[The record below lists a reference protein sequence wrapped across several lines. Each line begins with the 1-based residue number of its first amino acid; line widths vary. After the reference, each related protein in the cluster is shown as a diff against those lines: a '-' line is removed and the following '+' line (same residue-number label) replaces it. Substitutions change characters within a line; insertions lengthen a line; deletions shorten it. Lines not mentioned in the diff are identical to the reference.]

1 MKTNNRSITYHGST
15 MDKVRKANK
24 RKEAAQRVNEN
35 RYEALKED
43 LKQAA
48 EIIYK
53 QQEYVLES
61 NHKVVNNNQWKK
73 KTVKGDI
80 TPVTEKL
87 LSLENNFFNVIAKK
101 TQTAEE
107 FLDITIKN
115 INSVAVTNQKGSA
128 NESLATWKTAINY
141 FKSNVANVQDPGT
154 IIAWDLETYGAKDLN
169 GIWKPEGI
177 TEFVMQE
184 TKYGSDTI
192 NKTTVMVGM
201 TKQQG
206 NKLYEEI
213 VQAIEN
219 GTIDSDERLL
229 VTAKRMAMYGNEKFS
244 MEKTAEGYFKVKS
257 LPTED
262 IINWKDKDVIRKGID
277 NFIHAGTNTAVDPET
292 GLRADIKAVGE
303 AVNRANQK
311 LAGGKTSLVGFN
323 DSKFDKPILESFLLK
338 QSNENPA
345 FKNLFDNGN
354 VGLHVTS
361 DQWIDVFGGTKLYT
375 DYNSVRDLYRGAKI
389 NDIGGVRRQE
399 NIAKMHLPDLFKGPN
414 PLMPHM
420 AEDDVTAL
428 LGLITMPS
436 KLGKNNETYLEYLQR
451 GLDNVAYEATNLTP
465 GQHVLRAK
473 KAVMKNTGGRDYLN
487 FAHSKSTGEIF
498 TSDNH
503 VINNGEIKKV
513 GYSAGYGVN
522 KGQLYDVLDI
532 SQLTLTEELRTALG
546 DISPEYSGDTL
557 YRVQLQMAVDSN
569 RKDMRVGD
577 LVQNLIFKNEK
588 EMQAFLSGNFDVA
601 AERLENGEIKIVK
614 GMERY
619 FDRREFVNKNGE
631 VKFEVL
637 NNKGMTDTEIFN
649 AQLKA
654 NTDKII
660 TSRAD
665 NAIFK
670 NNSYNKINTN
680 LRLKQR
686 LEEELGMNISGQDIV
701 TIMSERVS
709 KGQMPVGLDN
719 EKVFKARTI
728 IQETLGAKGDPTK
741 LLKSTIDNNAIG
753 VDMLSSYETMLT
765 SIMDNLNQLPGFNKK
780 SSGYKQELFERVLKE
795 VKAEGALHVYNNE
808 ATQNMLMLGDKRLQ
822 SSFAELQNIFEIDY
836 TRLLKG
842 DKVTVNSVAKPDKY
856 TNVLKLDLSNE
867 NSVYSLISKAT
878 NIVHGDNNSEAY
890 QQNAMFKMFNMLN
903 ENNRELR
910 DTRAFKNIRNNYKY
924 TKKGFDK
931 EAHQYEIAEGI
942 IAGMKEI
949 KSKNATKG
957 FVNIE
962 QVFMKALEGHT
973 GFAGVLNSEP
983 ILEKIP
989 GIIDNIAKNFTYT
1002 ELGNKEDIES
1012 LARSL
1017 VKKHYMPSYQAV
1029 KNSVNY
1035 NSTMDTLY
1043 KNATNDLTSYMT
1055 KVLTSASRID
1065 GANLSIQENGEI
1077 ILSRGDNI
1085 LNLTNIPRVK
1095 LDEAS
1100 GVMDIEI
1107 GSMKMLLYNELT
1119 FDKHGSTIKGSS
1131 RSNLGILNEYDFSK
1145 IVKSSMQN
1153 DGADAATDTLKYSMS
1168 RAMSKV
1174 RQGATI
1180 NSFGGND
1187 VDSNSYV
1194 ALSGIKNVLVDMFD
1208 EHGELKH
1215 FIDNKQF
1222 LDKDFVKAIRKDL
1235 EFVIGQDKD
1244 LEDLSPETVR
1254 DLIKNMQ
1261 PLLDIIR
1268 EKGTVDKSFEE
1279 LSQGLGF
1286 TGPEKRASS
1295 MIAVKGYRPTNST
1308 FGMFDNVQRPTITQS
1323 GNSYQLRVEDIKRA
1337 KAYGIEAGNVIT
1349 NAEMDKKLL
1358 REYSGIGKTT
1368 TDVMMNISY
1377 INTSSLNVL
1386 FENNYTKIMNDNSID
1401 KNTKEQLGRT
1411 NLFVK
1416 NLINTWEQERA
1427 IDSRVH
1433 EAVYGL
1439 RTAQTQ
1445 KLSKNYDII
1454 SVLNELSGA
1463 DYEKQVAALLDQ
1475 RGSFET
1481 VNGEIVYKAS
1491 HGKLLN
1497 RGESAIK

>member
-1 MKTNNRSITYHGST
+1 M
-15 MDKVRKANK
+15 
-24 RKEAAQRVNEN
+24 
-35 RYEALKED
+35 
-43 LKQAA
+43 
-48 EIIYK
+48 
-53 QQEYVLES
+53 
-61 NHKVVNNNQWKK
+61 
-73 KTVKGDI
+73 
-80 TPVTEKL
+80 
-87 LSLENNFFNVIAKK
+87 LS
-101 TQTAEE
+101 
-107 FLDITIKN
+107 
-115 INSVAVTNQKGSA
+115 
-128 NESLATWKTAINY
+128 
-141 FKSNVANVQDPGT
+141 
-154 IIAWDLETYGAKDLN
+154 
-169 GIWKPEGI
+169 EG
-177 TEFVMQE
+177 
-184 TKYGSDTI
+184 
-192 NKTTVMVGM
+192 KTT
-201 TKQQG
+201 
-206 NKLYEEI
+206 
-213 VQAIEN
+213 
-219 GTIDSDERLL
+219 
-229 VTAKRMAMYGNEKFS
+229 
-244 MEKTAEGYFKVKS
+244 
-257 LPTED
+257 
-262 IINWKDKDVIRKGID
+262 
-277 NFIHAGTNTAVDPET
+277 
-292 GLRADIKAVGE
+292 
-303 AVNRANQK
+303 
-311 LAGGKTSLVGFN
+311 LVGFN

-345 FKNLFDNGN
+345 FKNLFDNGKI
-354 VGLHVTS
+354 GLHVS
-361 DQWIDVFGGTKLYT
+361 SEQWIDMFGDTKLYT
-375 DYNSVRDLYRGAKI
+375 DYNSVRDLYNGVNI
-389 NDIGGVRRQE
+389 SDISGVRRQE
-399 NIAKMHLPDLFKGPN
+399 SIGKIHLPSLFDKDKTPT
-414 PLMPHM
+414 PAMPHM
-420 AEDDVTAL
+420 AEDDTTVL
-428 LGLITMPS
+428 LKLITS
-436 KLGKNNETYLEYLQR
+436 KSEILNNGDTFLDHITKGLEKV
-451 GLDNVAYEATNLTP
+451 DSEIINLTP

-473 KAVMKNTGGRDYLN
+473 KAVMKNNAGRNYLN

-503 VINNGEIKKV
+503 VINGGDIKKV

-522 KGQLYDVLDI
+522 KGQLYDVLNI
-532 SQLTLTEELRTALG
+532 SKFELTDELRTTLG
-546 DISPEYSGDTL
+546 DVAPEYSGSEL
-557 YRVQLQMAVDSN
+557 YRVQLQMVVDPK
-569 RKDMRVGD
+569 RKDMRVED
-577 LVQNLIFKNEK
+577 LVQNLIFNNEK

-601 AERLENGEIKIVK
+601 AERLDNGEIKIVK
-614 GMERY
+614 DMKKY

-631 VKFEVL
+631 VKFEKL
-637 NNKGMTDTEIFN
+637 NNKGATDTEIFK
-649 AQLKA
+649 AQVKA

-665 NAIFK
+665 NAMFK
-670 NNSYNKINTN
+670 NNSYNKVNIN
-680 LRLKQR
+680 LRLKQK
-686 LEEELGMNISGQDIV
+686 LEEELGREISGQDIIS
-701 TIMSERVS
+701 IMSERVS
-709 KGQMPVGLDN
+709 KGEMPLNLNN
-719 EKVFKARTI
+719 EEIDKAKKI
-728 IQETLGAKGDPTK
+728 IRDILGPKDDPTK
-741 LLKSTIDNNAIG
+741 LLKSTIDNNAVGI
-753 VDMLSSYETMLT
+753 DMISPYEKMLT
-765 SIMDNLNQLPGFNKK
+765 NIMDNIKQIPDFNKK
-780 SSGYKQELFERVLKE
+780 SAGYKQELFERILQE

-822 SSFAELQNIFEIDY
+822 SSFAELQNTFEIDY

-867 NSVYSLISKAT
+867 NSVYSFISKAT
-878 NIVHGDNNSEAY
+878 KIVHGDNNSEAY
-890 QQNAMFKMFNMLN
+890 QQNAMFKMFDMLN
-903 ENNRELR
+903 DNNRELR
-910 DTRAFKNIRNNYKY
+910 DTKAFKNIRKNYRY
-924 TKKGFDK
+924 SKKGFNK

-949 KSKNATKG
+949 KAKNATKG

-962 QVFMKALEGHT
+962 QAFMKALEGHT

-983 ILEKIP
+983 VLEKIP
-989 GIIDNIAKNFTYT
+989 GIINNIAKNFTYT
-1002 ELGNKEDIES
+1002 ELGKKEDIES

-1043 KNATNDLTSYMT
+1043 KNATNDLTAYMT

-1065 GANLSIQENGEI
+1065 GANLSIQENGDI
-1077 ILSRGDNI
+1077 ILSRGDNV

-1119 FDKHGSTIKGSS
+1119 FDKYGSTIKGSS
-1131 RSNLGILNEYDFSK
+1131 RSNLGVLNEYDFSK

-1180 NSFGGND
+1180 NSFSGND
-1187 VDSNSYV
+1187 IDSNNYIDL
-1194 ALSGIKNVLVDMFD
+1194 AGIKNVLVDMFD

-1215 FIDNKQF
+1215 FVENKQF
-1222 LDKDFVKAIRKDL
+1222 LDKDLVKAIRDDL
-1235 EFVIGQDKD
+1235 KYVIGQDKD
-1244 LEDLSPETVR
+1244 LEDLSPETIR

-1279 LSQGLGF
+1279 LSQDLGF
-1286 TGPEKRASS
+1286 TGPEKRVSS

-1308 FGMFDNVQRPTITQS
+1308 FGMFDNVQRPTITQA
-1323 GNSYQLRVEDIKRA
+1323 GNSYQLKVENINRA

-1377 INTSSLNVL
+1377 VNTSSLNVL
-1386 FENNYTKIMNDNSID
+1386 FENNYKKVMNDNTID
-1401 KNTKEQLGRT
+1401 KNTKEQLGKI

-1416 NLINTWEQERA
+1416 NIINTWEQERA

-1445 KLSKNYDII
+1445 KLSKNYDIV
-1454 SVLNELSGA
+1454 SVLNELSGV